1 MISVEV
7 RLWKWASGD
16 NYFLKF
22 IHSVFGLKP
31 LHVHSVRW
39 QSPWQKNK
47 KHFLANIS
55 CRLWLRL
62 KRSLLH
68 QVHVVVALEM
78 WPHLRSRQEVLI
90 FRSKLLRWHVKPSGS
105 FQYYHVRYNVLLKHQ
120 KLTCWA
126 VKGICRVTL
135 GAKRKVYF
143 SAGTGNKARLD
154 GKKNNAAVA
163 YKRGEEKQSSWLHD
177 SIIFTTQ
184 QKN

>member
-1 MISVEV
+1 MFLDWNHFMST
-7 RLWKWASGD
+7 LWDDS
-16 NYFLKF
+16 
-22 IHSVFGLKP
+22 H
-31 LHVHSVRW
+31 LH
-39 QSPWQKNK
+39 KKKK

-154 GKKNNAAVA
+154 GKKNNNAAVA
-163 YKRGEEKQSSWLHD
+163 YKQGEEKQSSWLRD